1 MISPTDIIKAEAI
14 AVALGAMIGSRPAV
28 VNVDDQYL
36 EVRFSDAQREQ
47 FIRYLDQRV
56 QPLYSGKPQAAPAV
70 QVRWGDV
77 LVPWSVKYLAPAI
90 LAVFAMGFLSNSVLF
105 PRGR

>member
-1 MISPTDIIKAEAI
+1 MIAPTDIIKAEAI

-36 EVRFSDAQREQ
+36 EVRFSEEQ
-47 FIRYLDQRV
+47 KRRFIAYLDQRV
-56 QPLYSGKPQAAPAV
+56 RPLYSGQPQAAPTV

-77 LVPWSVKYLAPAI
+77 LVPWSVRYLAPAI
-90 LAVFAMGFLSNSVLF
+90 LAVFAMGFISNSVLF